1 MPRRVQSLEHLRYC
15 AGPNS
20 QTAHI
25 LPQDVKGRFFFFHS
39 IFVCSSFTFSSFLL
53 TLMLL
58 DYSKYIHT
66 TYMFFHNRLPK
77 GKNKM
82 SEGLFYANP
91 GTSLWCLTLFSIFD
105 THSSTMILTEIWF
118 NDFCTCV
125 LVSLCVCFCMFLHI
139 LLVYIL
145 YTSSKKKS
153 SFQDSSD
160 LPRPL
165 PPPSYPN
172 SLKGEMFLNTF
183 HL

>member
-58 DYSKYIHT
+58 DCSKYIHT

-91 GTSLWCLTLFSIFD
+91 GTSLWCLTLSSIFD

-118 NDFCTCV
+118 NDFCTCLGIIV
-125 LVSLCVCFCMFLHI
+125 CMFLYVSAYTACI
-139 LLVYIL
+139 YTVYKQQKKCLLFKIVLIYPDL
-145 YTSSKKKS
+145 Y
-153 SFQDSSD
+153 
-160 LPRPL
+160 L
-165 PPPSYPN
+165 PPPIQI
-172 SLKGEMFLNTF
+172 
-183 HL
+183 H

>member
-20 QTAHI
+20 QTAYI

-58 DYSKYIHT
+58 DYPKYIHT

-91 GTSLWCLTLFSIFD
+91 GTSLWCLTLSSIFD

-125 LVSLCVCFCMFLHI
+125 LVSLCVCFCI
-139 LLVYIL
+139 YCIQAA
-145 YTSSKKKS
+145 KKS
-153 SFQDSSD
+153 LLFKIVLIYSD
-160 LPRPL
+160 LYLPL
-165 PPPSYPN
+165 PIQI
-172 SLKGEMFLNTF
+172 
-183 HL
+183 H